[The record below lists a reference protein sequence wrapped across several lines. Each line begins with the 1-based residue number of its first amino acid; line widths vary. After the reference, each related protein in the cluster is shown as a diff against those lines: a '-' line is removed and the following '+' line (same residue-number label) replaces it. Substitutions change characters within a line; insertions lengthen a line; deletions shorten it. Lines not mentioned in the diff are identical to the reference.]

1 GGEGRWPITTRLRR
15 LSACGAPCRAPGE
28 RRGRRVGPRS
38 VPVLQ
43 PRGPRPREARRL
55 ARGHPAAEG
64 RGRDSNPCPPD
75 SPARAPSA
83 QPRARPVPG
92 TVLSAGEDTRPSGRP
107 AVGPRPRWTDRG
119 GGRPA
124 ARGGG
129 AGIRTRDSG
138 GHPPPPQ
145 ARLLSAEPR
154 RSGGGERRKGGRA
167 GRERPGGGGGA
178 GRERGDAEG
187 SRLSPGLRLAS
198 ASAAEPEAETRENER
213 IAPEFVN
220 RNPRNLERLAVAR
233 KERGWATVWP
243 GREFWHR
250 LKVERSQRH
259 VTASVERR
267 DGRTVVSA
275 STREWA
281 VKRHLYRTGNAAAC
295 ENVGRVLAGRC
306 LEAGVGFV
314 GFQATPWEYSSPSIQ
329 RLLKALTD
337 GGVEL
342 KEPRRI
348 YE

>member
-1 GGEGRWPITTRLRR
+1 MALCAALG
-15 LSACGAPCRAPGE
+15 
-28 RRGRRVGPRS
+28 
-38 VPVLQ
+38 
-43 PRGPRPREARRL
+43 RRL
-55 ARGHPAAEG
+55 A
-64 RGRDSNPCPPD
+64 PP
-75 SPARAPSA
+75 R
-83 QPRARPVPG
+83 
-92 TVLSAGEDTRPSGRP
+92 
-107 AVGPRPRWTDRG
+107 
-119 GGRPA
+119 
-124 ARGGG
+124 
-129 AGIRTRDSG
+129 
-138 GHPPPPQ
+138 
-145 ARLLSAEPR
+145 
-154 RSGGGERRKGGRA
+154 
-167 GRERPGGGGGA
+167 
-178 GRERGDAEG
+178 
-187 SRLSPGLRLAS
+187 PGLRLAS